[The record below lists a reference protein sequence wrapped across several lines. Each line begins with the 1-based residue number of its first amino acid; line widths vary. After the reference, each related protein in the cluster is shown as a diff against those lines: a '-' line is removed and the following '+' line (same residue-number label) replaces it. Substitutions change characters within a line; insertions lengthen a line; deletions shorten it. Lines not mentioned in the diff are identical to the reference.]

1 VRITEIAR
9 TGARATVLKK
19 DVKDEKDADGVKDA
33 N

>member
-1 VRITEIAR
+1 VRITDTAR

-19 DVKDEKDADGVKDA
+19 DVKEEKEAKDA